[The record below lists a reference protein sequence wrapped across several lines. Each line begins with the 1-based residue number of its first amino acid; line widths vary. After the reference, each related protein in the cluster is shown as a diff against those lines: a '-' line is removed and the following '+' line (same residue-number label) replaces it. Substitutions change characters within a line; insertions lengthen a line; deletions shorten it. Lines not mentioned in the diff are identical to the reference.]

1 MSQCGNWRSKPI
13 GRAPCGSIC
22 PFGKQIKMGILHTT
36 HHSQKL
42 LHLPRIH
49 QQLLPFGHRS
59 EPMPHTATASSSW
72 EESVLLLLSCQDSL
86 FLHCLCFTVC
96 MLLYIVAGLFVYVAS
111 SSPLPSRK
119 WPFLLWCEAWDC
131 SCPFETW
138 PSHLLKM

>member
-22 PFGKQIKMGILHTT
+22 LLGKQTKMGTPPHHPPQSEIAVPTSDTSAAAPFWAPIRTSAT
-36 HHSQKL
+36 HSHD
-42 LHLPRIH
+42 
-49 QQLLPFGHRS
+49 F
-59 EPMPHTATASSSW
+59 SSVGVIITS
-72 EESVLLLLSCQDSL
+72 LSCHNRLSL
-86 FLHCLCFTVC
+86 QCPCCSVCLIIYPV
-96 MLLYIVAGLFVYVAS
+96 VSLFVYGTS